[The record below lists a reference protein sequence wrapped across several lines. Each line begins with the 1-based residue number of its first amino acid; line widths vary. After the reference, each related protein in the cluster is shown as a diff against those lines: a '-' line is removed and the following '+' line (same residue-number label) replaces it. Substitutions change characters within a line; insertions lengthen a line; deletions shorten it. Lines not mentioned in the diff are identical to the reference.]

1 MFDDSSVEF
10 YNLRDL
16 EKDSYGG
23 QAGLNSYEQDIAQ
36 TSGGVWGKS
45 AYMLVYEKKLKRDIR
60 EVEVREEASI
70 EEEKVNYVKYRGVE
84 PHVPDWIS
92 TMV

>member
-1 MFDDSSVEF
+1 M
-10 YNLRDL
+10 
-16 EKDSYGG
+16 
-23 QAGLNSYEQDIAQ
+23 NSYEQDIAQ
-36 TSGGVWGKS
+36 TSQGPWGKS

-60 EVEVREEASI
+60 EVEVRQEAATGKEI
-70 EEEKVNYVKYRGVE
+70 VNYVKYRGVE